1 VRAAA
6 GTVRRPPAGSTTACE
21 AVPPPGADHQTGGRD
36 AMILIYTDFGW
47 SGPYVGQMKAVL
59 AAGAPGVPLVDL
71 MHDAPAF
78 APGPAGRLLA
88 ALLRDLPD
96 PERRPAAADPAGAGP
111 VTAGPRDGPRDGPGP
126 DVVLGVVDPGVGTAR
141 RPIAVGAGGR
151 VFVGPDN
158 GLFWPAVAAAGGAAA
173 AEAWILTLRPARL
186 SASFHGRDLFAP
198 AAAAIAA
205 GRPVPGEPI
214 DPAGLARPDA
224 AAAGEAGP
232 VRPTVLYV
240 DGYGNAMLDLA
251 IADLPKDA
259 VLAVGGHRLARAR
272 TFGEVPEGAAFW
284 YGNSLGLAEIA
295 VNRGSAAEVL
305 GLEAGTAVRIVHGE
319 R

>member
-1 VRAAA
+1 
-6 GTVRRPPAGSTTACE
+6 
-21 AVPPPGADHQTGGRD
+21 
-36 AMILIYTDFGW
+36 MILLYTDFGW
-47 SGPYVGQMKAVL
+47 TGPYVGQMKAVL
-59 AAGAPGVPLVDL
+59 AARAPGVPRIDL

-78 APGPAGRLLA
+78 APGPAGQLLA

-96 PERRPAAADPAGAGP
+96 PGRRAAGADPGGAGP
-111 VTAGPRDGPRDGPGP
+111 PTAGRVPAEPGDGPGDRPGDGPGDGPGP

-141 RPIAVGAGGR
+141 RPIAVRAGGR

-158 GLFWPAVAAAGGAAA
+158 GLFWPAIAAAGGAGA
-173 AEAWILTLRPARL
+173 AEAWVLTLRPARL

-224 AAAGEAGP
+224 AATGEAGR

-251 IADLPKDA
+251 VADLPEDA

-272 TFGEVPEGAAFW
+272 TFGEVPAGAAFW
-284 YGNSLGLAEIA
+284 YGNSLGLVEIA
-295 VNRGSAAEVL
+295 VNRGSAAEAL
-305 GLEAGTAVRIVHGE
+305 GLEAGAAVRIVGRE